1 MTGPGPGKIP
11 VKADV
16 LLITRQGI
24 VKLDP
29 CDVYVHVKGYSRAR
43 VTHVDIES
51 PILSIP
57 DEKGGVYARVY
68 RLEEGFRLL
77 LTKPIKLPEGITVR
91 EIIVKWSGP
100 SLLEPGE
107 ATVAFIGF
115 KEGGIYVGFKKNVIV
130 RLEEFARK
138 RGVPPV

>member
-51 PILSIP
+51 PILSIHV
-57 DEKGGVYARVY
+57 EKGGVYARVY
-68 RLEEGFRLL
+68 RLEEGFRLV
-77 LTKPIKLPEGITVR
+77 LTKPIKLREGLTVR
-91 EIIVKWSGP
+91 EIVVKWNGP

-107 ATVAFIGF
+107 TTVAFIGF
-115 KEGGIYVGFKKNVIV
+115 KEGGIYVGFKKNVMV
-130 RLEEFARK
+130 RLEEFAR
-138 RGVPPV
+138 RMGVPPV